1 MTCRWPSPS
10 TNPASPIS
18 PTLRT
23 AARPPASRTST
34 MGIFSRLGTLI
45 KSNLNDLIS
54 KAEDPQKMLN
64 QIVVEMQNQ
73 LVEAK
78 KQVAVSIADEKRLK
92 KQWDEQIELS
102 KEWERKA
109 MLAVRSG
116 DDGLAKEALL
126 RKGEHDKMQGE
137 FSKQWQLQKDAVEK
151 LKDQLRTLNDKI
163 EEAKRKKNIL
173 IARQKRA
180 EAQKAIQDTM
190 RGLSDNSAF
199 DTFERMHQKVEQIEA
214 ESEASTELGG
224 ELTGDTLQQKFKKLE
239 GSSGSDMALA
249 ELKAKMG
256 LGPAPEQ
263 AALPEVKTDGGKS

>member
-1 MTCRWPSPS
+1 
-10 TNPASPIS
+10 
-18 PTLRT
+18 
-23 AARPPASRTST
+23 

-64 QIVVEMQNQ
+64 QLVLDMQNQ

-78 KQVAVSIADEKRLK
+78 KQVAVAIADEKRLK

-102 KEWERKA
+102 GEWERKA
-109 MLAVRSG
+109 MLAVRAG
-116 DDGLAKEALL
+116 DDGLAKEALA
-126 RKGEHDKMQGE
+126 RKAEHDNQQAE
-137 FSKQWQLQKDAVEK
+137 FGKQWESQKKAVEG

-190 RGLSDNSAF
+190 RGLSDNNAF
-199 DTFERMHQKVEQIEA
+199 DAFDRMSQKVDQIEA
-214 ESEASTELGG
+214 EADASTELGNQ
-224 ELTGDTLQQKFKKLE
+224 LTGDTLKERFKQLE
-239 GSSGSDMALA
+239 GSKGSDQALE

-256 LGPAPEQ
+256 LGPAPS
-263 AALPEVKTDGGKS
+263 AKGALPASSARVAVEEEVVDQVTAGEQSKRS

>member
-1 MTCRWPSPS
+1 
-10 TNPASPIS
+10 
-18 PTLRT
+18 
-23 AARPPASRTST
+23 
-34 MGIFSRLGTLI
+34 MGIFSKLGTLI

-64 QIVVEMQNQ
+64 QIVLEMQNQ

-78 KQVAVSIADEKRLK
+78 KQVATSIADEKRLK
-92 KQWDEQIELS
+92 KQWDDQIDLS

-109 MLAVRSG
+109 MLAVRAG
-116 DDGLAKEALL
+116 DDGLAKEALS
-126 RKGEHDKMQGE
+126 RKGEHDNMQGE
-137 FSKQWQLQKDAVEK
+137 FGRQWQLQKDAVEK

-199 DTFERMHQKVEQIEA
+199 DTFERMDQKVAQIEA
-214 ESEASTELGG
+214 ESEASAELGN
-224 ELTGDTLQQKFKKLE
+224 ELSGDTLQQKFKRLE
-239 GSSGSDMALA
+239 GTSGSDTALA

-256 LGPAPEQ
+256 LGPAPERP
-263 AALPEVKTDGGKS
+263 ALPEAAKDGGRGGSEN

>member
-1 MTCRWPSPS
+1 
-10 TNPASPIS
+10 
-18 PTLRT
+18 
-23 AARPPASRTST
+23 

-64 QIVVEMQNQ
+64 EIVLEMQNQ

-78 KQVAVSIADEKRLK
+78 KQVATSIADEKRLK

-116 DDGLAKEALL
+116 DDALAKEALT
-126 RKGEHDKMQGE
+126 RKSEHDHQQAE
-137 FSKQWQLQKDAVEK
+137 FGKQWQLQKDAVDK

-173 IARQKRA
+173 VARAKRA
-180 EAQKAIQDTM
+180 EAQKTIQQTM
-190 RGLSDNSAF
+190 AGLSDTSAF
-199 DTFERMHQKVEQIEA
+199 DTFDRMAEKVDQIEA
-214 ESEASTELGG
+214 EAEASTELAG
-224 ELTGDTLQQKFKKLE
+224 ELTGDQLEHRFKKLSAP
-239 GSSGSDMALA
+239 SSA
-249 ELKAKMG
+249 ESAPG
-256 LGPAPEQ
+256 LE
-263 AALPEVKTDGGKS
+263 

>member
-1 MTCRWPSPS
+1 
-10 TNPASPIS
+10 
-18 PTLRT
+18 
-23 AARPPASRTST
+23 

-45 KSNLNDLIS
+45 KSNLNELIS

-64 QIVVEMQNQ
+64 QIVLDMQNQ

-92 KQWDEQIELS
+92 KQLDEQGELS

-109 MLAVRSG
+109 MMAVRGG
-116 DDGLAKEALL
+116 DDVLAKEALR
-126 RKGEHDKMQGE
+126 RKQEHDTQVLE
-137 FSKQWQLQKDAVEK
+137 FGKQWDLQKQAVDK

-190 RGLSDNSAF
+190 RGLSDTNAF
-199 DTFERMHQKVEQIEA
+199 DSFDRMSQRVDQIEA
-214 ESEASTELGG
+214 EAEASTELGN
-224 ELTGDTLQQKFKKLE
+224 ELAGDTLAQKFKALE
-239 GSSGSDMALA
+239 STGAGADAALE

-256 LGPAPEQ
+256 LAPA
-263 AALPEVKTDGGKS
+263 AARPALTGQSAPGVQSQRVAVEEEEAVEVPAGKASK

>member
-1 MTCRWPSPS
+1 
-10 TNPASPIS
+10 
-18 PTLRT
+18 
-23 AARPPASRTST
+23 

-45 KSNLNDLIS
+45 KSNLNELIS

-64 QIVVEMQNQ
+64 QIVLDMQNQ

-109 MLAVRSG
+109 MLAVRAG
-116 DDGLAKEALL
+116 DDGLAKEALT
-126 RKGEHDKMQGE
+126 RKQEHDRMQGDFE
-137 FSKQWQLQKDAVEK
+137 KQWQAQKDAVEK

-163 EEAKRKKNIL
+163 EEAKRKKNML

-180 EAQKAIQDTM
+180 EAQQAIQDTM
-190 RGLSDNSAF
+190 RGLSDTNAF
-199 DTFERMHQKVEQIEA
+199 DTFERMSQKVDQIEA
-214 ESEASTELGG
+214 EAEASTELGG
-224 ELTGDTLQQKFKKLE
+224 ELAGDSLQQKFKALE
-239 GSSGSDMALA
+239 SGSGSDNALA

-256 LGPAPEQ
+256 LGPAPEAR
-263 AALPEVKTDGGKS
+263 AALPEARARVAVEEEVAAPASSTRGNKS

>member
-1 MTCRWPSPS
+1 
-10 TNPASPIS
+10 
-18 PTLRT
+18 
-23 AARPPASRTST
+23 

-45 KSNLNDLIS
+45 KSNLNELIS

-64 QIVVEMQNQ
+64 QIVLDMQNQ

-92 KQWDEQIELS
+92 KQLDEQSELS

-109 MLAVRSG
+109 MMAVRSG
-116 DDGLAKEALL
+116 DDGLAKEALR
-126 RKGEHDKMQGE
+126 RKQEHDTQVVE
-137 FSKQWQLQKDAVEK
+137 FGKQWDLQKQAVDK
-151 LKDQLRTLNDKI
+151 LKEQLRTLNDKI

-190 RGLSDNSAF
+190 RGLSDTNAF
-199 DTFERMHQKVEQIEA
+199 DSFDRMSQRVDQIEA
-214 ESEASTELGG
+214 EAEASTELGN
-224 ELTGDTLQQKFKKLE
+224 ELAGDTLAQKFKALE
-239 GSSGSDMALA
+239 STGSGADAALE

-256 LGPAPEQ
+256 LAPA
-263 AALPEVKTDGGKS
+263 AARPALSGQTSAGVQSQRVAVEEEEAVEVPAGKASK

>member
-1 MTCRWPSPS
+1 
-10 TNPASPIS
+10 
-18 PTLRT
+18 
-23 AARPPASRTST
+23 

-64 QIVVEMQNQ
+64 QIVLEMQNQ

-78 KQVAVSIADEKRLK
+78 KQVATSIADEKRLK

-116 DDGLAKEALL
+116 DDVLAKEALA
-126 RKGEHDKMQGE
+126 RKSEHDNQQAE
-137 FSKQWQLQKDAVEK
+137 FGKQWQLQKDAVDK

-180 EAQKAIQDTM
+180 EAQRAIQDTM
-190 RGLSDNSAF
+190 RGLSDTSAF
-199 DTFERMHQKVEQIEA
+199 DTFERMAQRVDQIEA
-214 ESEASTELGG
+214 EA
-224 ELTGDTLQQKFKKLE
+224 LQQKFKKLE
-239 GSSGSDMALA
+239 GSTGSDMALA

-263 AALPEVKTDGGKS
+263 PALPEVKTDGGKP

>member
-1 MTCRWPSPS
+1 
-10 TNPASPIS
+10 
-18 PTLRT
+18 
-23 AARPPASRTST
+23 

-64 QIVVEMQNQ
+64 QIVVDMQNQ

-92 KQWDEQIELS
+92 KQWDDQIELG

-109 MLAVRSG
+109 MLAVRAG
-116 DDGLAKEALL
+116 DDGLAKEALT
-126 RKGEHDKMQGE
+126 RKQEHDKMGGE
-137 FSKQWQLQKDAVEK
+137 LGKQWQAQKDAVEN
-151 LKDQLRTLNDKI
+151 LKTQLRSLNDKI
-163 EEAKRKKNIL
+163 EEAKRKKDLL

-190 RGLSDNSAF
+190 RGLSDTGAF
-199 DTFERMHQKVEQIEA
+199 DSFERMSQKVDQIEA
-214 ESEASTELGG
+214 ESEASAELGG
-224 ELTGDTLQQKFKKLE
+224 ELAGDTLQGKFKKLE
-239 GSSGSDMALA
+239 AASGGGSDMALA

-256 LGPAPEQ
+256 LGPMPDQ
-263 AALPEVKTDGGKS
+263 RPALPSGAPATSDDDKR

>member
-1 MTCRWPSPS
+1 
-10 TNPASPIS
+10 
-18 PTLRT
+18 
-23 AARPPASRTST
+23 

-64 QIVVEMQNQ
+64 QIVVDMQNQ

-92 KQWDEQIELS
+92 KQWDDQAELG

-109 MLAVRSG
+109 MLAVRAG
-116 DDGLAKEALL
+116 DDVLAKEALP
-126 RKGEHDKMQGE
+126 RKGEHDKMSGE
-137 FSKQWQLQKDAVEK
+137 LGKQWQLQKDAVEN
-151 LKDQLRTLNDKI
+151 LKGQLRSLNDKI
-163 EEAKRKKNIL
+163 EEAKRKKDLL

-190 RGLSDNSAF
+190 RGLSDTNAF
-199 DTFERMHQKVEQIEA
+199 DSFSRMSQKVDQIEA
-214 ESEASTELGG
+214 EADASTELGG
-224 ELTGDTLQQKFKKLE
+224 ELAGDTLQQKFKALE
-239 GSSGSDMALA
+239 TGGSSDLALA

-256 LGPAPEQ
+256 LGPMPATR
-263 AALPEVKTDGGKS
+263 AALPEGEGEASAAAGGSSASGSKP